1 MNDRNASG
9 IVRIDKNASPL
20 EILDLCGGYYSCPKD
35 ENGKRL
41 GPLVGYAG
49 RYETPDGKKQ
59 WVGDIYAN
67 FSKAE
72 EYPHVLKEYSEQMRD
87 KFSPMLDEI
96 DVFCGAP
103 IGGYA
108 FSLMLGLA
116 CDRRVIKAEKKVITP
131 ATAHEREKTNLV
143 FGRHEVK
150 ECERVAIVEDVCNNF
165 ATTDQLID
173 LIEEDGG
180 KVEAIACL
188 LNRSLTIDN
197 WYISKRN
204 GGIPVISLVRMPIDE
219 YKQDDPAVANDIAS
233 GNVVWKPKDEWD
245 RLKNNG
251 KK

>member
-1 MNDRNASG
+1 MNERNASG
-9 IVRIDKNASPL
+9 IVRINKNISPL
-20 EILDLCGGYYSCPKD
+20 EILDLCDGYYSCPKD

-41 GPLVGYAG
+41 GPMVGYAG

-72 EYPHVLKEYSEQMRD
+72 EYPHVLKYFADQMRE
-87 KFSPMLDEI
+87 KLLPMLDEI

-116 CDRRVIKAEKKVITP
+116 CDRRVIKAEKKVIKT
-131 ATAHEREKTNLV
+131 ATAYEREKTNLV
-143 FGRHEVK
+143 FGRHEVR

-173 LIEEDGG
+173 LIEEAEGR
-180 KVEAIACL
+180 AIAIICL
-188 LNRSLTIDN
+188 LNRSLTIDH
-197 WYISKRN
+197 WYISKYN
-204 GGIPVISLVRMPIDE
+204 AGIPVISLVRMPIPE
-219 YKQDDPAVANDIAS
+219 YKQDDPVVARDIAA
-233 GNVVWKPKDEWD
+233 GNVIWKPKDEWD

-251 KK
+251 TK